1 MTSDEWSPLAGR
13 LNAAWPTPAMDEHRR
28 GVFLDVLSD
37 LDVADVAAAVNSLLR
52 GDRESQPPPGVI
64 RARAIELRSRQTTMA
79 TPEHLPPTP
88 AAPRQPPTPS
98 APAHALMIP
107 GLQAADA
114 DEGGPFNH
122 RAFWGL
128 IFGLLAVLGPLSI
141 RAAIRTAD
149 PESNPSYFPIEAS
162 VLAVIALCLSIS
174 AKTWADEN
182 GGGRTL
188 SLVALVVAVLA
199 CVFAFGAF
207 GATVDNSDGAR

>member
-1 MTSDEWSPLAGR
+1 VTEEEWLPLAARIG
-13 LNAAWPTPAMDEHRR
+13 AAWPSAPMDELRR
-28 GVFLDVLSD
+28 DVFFQVLSD
-37 LDVADVAAAVNSLLR
+37 LEAGDVAASVNALLR
-52 GDRESQPPPGVI
+52 EDRESQPPPGVI
-64 RARAIELRSRQTTMA
+64 RARAIELRNSQTTFA
-79 TPEHLPPTP
+79 TPEILTPPAPPELPPPP
-88 AAPRQPPTPS
+88 APT
-98 APAHALMIP
+98 LMIP
-107 GLQAADA
+107 GLQAADT

-128 IFGLLAVLGPLSI
+128 IVGLLAVLGPLSI

-174 AKTWADEN
+174 ARNWADEN

-199 CVFAFGAF
+199 CVFALGAF